1 MFRIRFQEQVI
12 TAGHDLG
19 QIDGDLQLSAAL
31 LSEDPVRN
39 AELGMTAEK
48 NKTPEIARLSN
59 EEKYLDKTTYNRTAI
74 N

>member
-1 MFRIRFQEQVI
+1 MFQIKSQEQVI

-19 QIDGDLQLSAAL
+19 QKDGNLQLRATL

-39 AELGMTAEK
+39 AEPGMTAEK
-48 NKTPEIARLSN
+48 NKTPEMARLSN
-59 EEKYLDKTTYNRTAI
+59 EEKYLDKTTYNLTAI

>member
-1 MFRIRFQEQVI
+1 MFRIRSQEQVI

-19 QIDGDLQLSAAL
+19 QKDGDLQLRATL
-31 LSEDPVRN
+31 LREDPVRN

-48 NKTPEIARLSN
+48 NKTPEMARLSN
-59 EEKYLDKTTYNRTAI
+59 EEKYLDKTTYNLTAI

>member
-1 MFRIRFQEQVI
+1 MIA
-12 TAGHDLG
+12 AGHDLG
-19 QIDGDLQLSAAL
+19 QKDGDLNLRATL

-48 NKTPEIARLSN
+48 TKTPEMARLSN
-59 EEKYLDKTTYNRTAI
+59 EEKYLDKTTYNLTAI

>member
-1 MFRIRFQEQVI
+1 VI

-19 QIDGDLQLSAAL
+19 QKDGDLQLRATL

-39 AELGMTAEK
+39 AELGMTAEGSK
-48 NKTPEIARLSN
+48 IPEMARLSN
-59 EEKYLDKTTYNRTAI
+59 EEKYLDKTTNNLTAI